1 MSTKKKLRERVLNK
15 FGGRCAYCGIVL
27 DGRWHIDHMI
37 PIRRCLST
45 GKPTNPEHD
54 VEDNLYP
61 SCISCNM
68 DKGSI
73 PLEDWR
79 WLISNKIKVL
89 NRDVKA
95 YSFAKRYG
103 LVEETN
109 KEVVFYFEKIK
120 VDN

>member
-1 MSTKKKLRERVLNK
+1 
-15 FGGRCAYCGIVL
+15 
-27 DGRWHIDHMI
+27 
-37 PIRRCLST
+37 
-45 GKPTNPEHD
+45 
-54 VEDNLYP
+54 
-61 SCISCNM
+61 M

-109 KEVVFYFEKIK
+109 KEVVFYFERKNK
-120 VDN
+120 EE